1 MASHRKHVYFGLR
14 SLFLSFGILLGGIAV
29 HAQQAAVAP
38 PSADAKPATDADF
51 IAAADEVLGQMSQI
65 TGLKLVTPLKKS
77 LRSREEIRAYVIKQ
91 MDEEKNPAERYAGE
105 RSAEAFGLLPKGFD
119 LDAFMVN
126 VLTEQVEGLYD
137 PKTREF
143 YIADWSPL
151 ADQRM
156 VMAHELTHALE
167 DQHFQIEAWVKAARP
182 NEDAELARD
191 AVLEGSAMAAMVD
204 YLMLGTG
211 RSLKD
216 LPEFDPSMLIGDLG
230 STPTLQKAP
239 PFLKD
244 ALIFPYLGGLTFSA
258 AVMKNSGWSALPA
271 LFEKPPVST
280 QQILHPGLYRSGKT
294 PVSVA
299 LPRLEKVF
307 GDNWSKLDENI
318 MGEFGWKEVLKQFL
332 DNDRAKTLAAAWDG
346 DRYVLY
352 EHKQTKKLI
361 LVTRL
366 HLDSE
371 QRAARFFGQYSE
383 AFEKKY
389 SERTN
394 LLRRPNFFSFD
405 TPDGGVFLRCLGDEC
420 VTLEGTTRN
429 IFDAFTKALNWPLAP
444 QPLEKLGSVP
454 AKTAMASAPGENIVA
469 ASGVGLSSQLP
480 TEQYVLTLHAER
492 QEASNRLF
500 ASNLPESSAGP
511 RDIQKSAPQALS
523 LCGAPPACGFGGDR
537 ILRLRDSVLPSNR
550 RYIGT
555 ACHPEPVRADGQG
568 SGCYRTSPEALPWNP
583 LALPRHHG
591 CEEREGGPR

>member
-1 MASHRKHVYFGLR
+1 MASNSHHLHFGPR
-14 SLFLSFGILLGGIAV
+14 FLFLSLALLLGSDAA

-38 PSADAKPATDADF
+38 PSADSKPATDADF

-65 TGLKLVTPLKKS
+65 TGLKVLAPLKKS

-91 MDEEKNPAERYAGE
+91 MNEEKNPAERYADL

-167 DQHFQIEAWVKAARP
+167 DQHFHIESWVKAARP

-216 LPEFDPSMLIGDLG
+216 LPEFDPSAMIGDLG
-230 STPTLQKAP
+230 STPTLEKAP

-244 ALIFPYLGGLTFSA
+244 VLIFPYLSGLTFSA
-258 AVMKNSGWSALPA
+258 AVMRNTGWAAVPG

-280 QQILHPGLYRSGKT
+280 QQILHPALYRSGRIPAT
-294 PVSVA
+294 VG
-299 LPRLEKVF
+299 LPQLEKLL
-307 GDNWSKLDENI
+307 GDNWSKLDEDI

-332 DNDRAKTLAAAWDG
+332 DNDRAKTMAAAWDG
-346 DRYVLY
+346 DRYALY
-352 EHKQTKKLI
+352 EQKQTKKII
-361 LVTRL
+361 LVARL
-366 HLDSE
+366 KLDSE
-371 QRAARFFGQYSE
+371 VHAARFHGQYSE
-383 AFEKKY
+383 ALEKKY
-389 SERTN
+389 AERSN
-394 LLRRPNFFSFD
+394 LFRRRNFFSFD
-405 TPDGGVFLRCLGDEC
+405 TPDGGVFLDCLGTEC
-420 VTLEGTTRN
+420 VTMEDATRS

-444 QPLEKLGSVP
+444 QPPERPGAVP
-454 AKTAMASAPGENIVA
+454 QKTAAFFSP
-469 ASGVGLSSQLP
+469 
-480 TEQYVLTLHAER
+480 AER
-492 QEASNRLF
+492 PVSGIISPAAQT
-500 ASNLPESSAGP
+500 
-511 RDIQKSAPQALS
+511 AP
-523 LCGAPPACGFGGDR
+523 
-537 ILRLRDSVLPSNR
+537 
-550 RYIGT
+550 
-555 ACHPEPVRADGQG
+555 
-568 SGCYRTSPEALPWNP
+568 
-583 LALPRHHG
+583 
-591 CEEREGGPR
+591 

>member
-1 MASHRKHVYFGLR
+1 MRSHLKHFYFGLR
-14 SLFLSFGILLGGIAV
+14 ALVLSLALFLGGIVV
-29 HAQQAAVAP
+29 HAQEAAVAP
-38 PSADAKPATDADF
+38 PSADSKPATTADF

-91 MDEEKNPAERYAGE
+91 MNEDKNTAERYADQ

-119 LDAFMVN
+119 LDSFMVN
-126 VLTEQVEGLYD
+126 VLTEQIEGLYD
-137 PKTREF
+137 PKTHEF

-216 LPEFDPSMLIGDLG
+216 LPDFDPSMLLGDLG

-258 AVMKNSGWSALPA
+258 ALMKNSGWAALPGV
-271 LFEKPPVST
+271 FEKPPVST
-280 QQILHPGLYRSGKT
+280 QQILHPALYRSGKT
-294 PVSVA
+294 PASVA
-299 LPRLEKVF
+299 LPRLEKLL

-346 DRYVLY
+346 DRYILF
-352 EHKQTKKLI
+352 EQKQTKKLI
-361 LVTRL
+361 LVAKL

-371 QRAARFFGQYSE
+371 EHAVRFFGQYSE
-383 AFEKKY
+383 ALEKKY
-389 SERTN
+389 SERSN

-405 TPDGGVFLRCLGDEC
+405 TPDGGVFLDCLGDEC
-420 VTLEGTTRN
+420 VTMEGAARN
-429 IFDAFTKALNWPLAP
+429 VFDAFTKALKWPLAP
-444 QPLEKLGSVP
+444 QPAERPGDVP
-454 AKTAMASAPGENIVA
+454 KKTAVIFSPA
-469 ASGVGLSSQLP
+469 ARPAAGTSSPAAQTGL
-480 TEQYVLTLHAER
+480 
-492 QEASNRLF
+492 
-500 ASNLPESSAGP
+500 
-511 RDIQKSAPQALS
+511 
-523 LCGAPPACGFGGDR
+523 
-537 ILRLRDSVLPSNR
+537 
-550 RYIGT
+550 
-555 ACHPEPVRADGQG
+555 
-568 SGCYRTSPEALPWNP
+568 
-583 LALPRHHG
+583 
-591 CEEREGGPR
+591 

>member
-1 MASHRKHVYFGLR
+1 MASHLKRTFFGLR
-14 SLFLSFGILLGGIAV
+14 TLLLSLALLLGGV
-29 HAQQAAVAP
+29 SVYAQEAAVGH
-38 PSADAKPATDADF
+38 PSADSKPATDAEF

-65 TGLKLVTPLKKS
+65 TGLKLLTPLKKS

-91 MDEEKNPAERYAGE
+91 MNEEKNPAERYADQ

-119 LDAFMVN
+119 LDSFMVN
-126 VLTEQVEGLYD
+126 VLTEQIEGLYD

-167 DQHFQIEAWVKAARP
+167 DQHFQIEAWVKAAKP

-216 LPEFDPSMLIGDLG
+216 VPDFDPGMLIGDLG

-258 AVMKNSGWSALPA
+258 AVMKNTGWDALPG

-280 QQILHPGLYRSGKT
+280 QQILHPALYRSGKT
-294 PVSVA
+294 PASVT
-299 LPRLEKVF
+299 LPRLEKLL

-346 DRYVLY
+346 DRYLLY
-352 EHKQTKKLI
+352 EQKQTKRLI

-371 QRAARFFGQYSE
+371 DHAARFFGQYSE
-383 AFEKKY
+383 ALEKKY
-389 SERTN
+389 SERSN
-394 LLRRPNFFSFD
+394 LLRRQNFFSVE
-405 TPDGGVFLRCLGDEC
+405 TPNGGVFLDCLGDEC
-420 VTLEGTTRN
+420 VTMEGTTRN
-429 IFDAFTKALNWPLAP
+429 IFDGFTKALNWPLAP
-444 QPLEKLGSVP
+444 QSLERPGAMPK
-454 AKTAMASAPGENIVA
+454 KTAVIFSPAARPAAETFSPVARTAP
-469 ASGVGLSSQLP
+469 
-480 TEQYVLTLHAER
+480 
-492 QEASNRLF
+492 
-500 ASNLPESSAGP
+500 
-511 RDIQKSAPQALS
+511 
-523 LCGAPPACGFGGDR
+523 
-537 ILRLRDSVLPSNR
+537 
-550 RYIGT
+550 
-555 ACHPEPVRADGQG
+555 
-568 SGCYRTSPEALPWNP
+568 
-583 LALPRHHG
+583 
-591 CEEREGGPR
+591 